1 MATIKSIRA
10 HEIID
15 SRGSPT
21 IEGQLVLDTGVT
33 VTTSIPA
40 GTSIGLHEAVELRDN
55 DKTRFGGMGVT
66 KACAYINDLIG
77 PKLAGV
83 SPEKQHE
90 IDSWLIKA
98 DGTNNKGNL
107 GSNTTLTISQ
117 LVAKASAVVNGVPLY
132 SYVNSIYNGIFKDDL
147 KVVRVPSPLFSMIN
161 GGKHAHNNIEFQE
174 FHIIP
179 SSSLSFSKA
188 YQMGVEFFQELQ
200 KVLIYRNA
208 TTSVGEEGGYSPNFS
223 TNVDALDVIK
233 ETVIQM
239 GLKLGLD
246 IFIGI
251 DVAASNFYKDDRYII
266 RDKPHPLKKDEYIAF
281 IQSLISKYS
290 ILNLEDPLYED
301 DWDGWHKLS
310 TILPE
315 QIYLVG
321 DDLITT
327 NKSRLTKAID
337 NQMCSTVLVKPNQ
350 IGTITETLEVIN
362 IARKHNFNYIVS
374 HRSGETNDD
383 FIADFAV
390 GIQADFVK
398 FGAPSRGERIA
409 KYNRLWTIERE
420 ELKVV

>member
-15 SRGSPT
+15 SRGYPT
-21 IEGQLVLDTGVT
+21 IEGQLTLDNGMTLL
-33 VTTSIPA
+33 SSMPA
-40 GTSIGLHEAVELRDN
+40 GTSIGSHEAIELRDN
-55 DKTRFGGMGVT
+55 DKARFGGMGVT
-66 KACAYINDLIG
+66 KACGYINDLIG
-77 PKLAGV
+77 PKLVGV
-83 SPEKQHE
+83 SPEKQQE
-90 IDSWLIKA
+90 IDSWMLKA
-98 DGTNNKGNL
+98 DGSSNKSNL

-117 LVAKASAVVNGVPLY
+117 LVAKAAAVSLGMPLY
-132 SYVNSIYNGIFKDDL
+132 AYINSVYNKTFKDDL
-147 KVVRVPSPLFSMIN
+147 KVSKIPAPLFSMIN

-179 SSSLSFSKA
+179 SSSLTFSKA
-188 YQMGVEFFQELQ
+188 YQMGVEFYQELQ
-200 KVLIYRNA
+200 KVLLYRNA

-223 TNVDALDVIK
+223 TNVDALEVLK
-233 ETVIQM
+233 ETIIQM
-239 GLKLGLD
+239 GLKMGLD

-266 RDKPHPLKKDEYIAF
+266 RDKPHPLKRDEYVAF
-281 IQSLISKYS
+281 IQTLVTKYS
-290 ILNLEDPLYED
+290 ILNLEDPIFED
-301 DWDGWHKLS
+301 DWDGWKKLA
-310 TILPE
+310 TTLPE

-327 NKSRLTKAID
+327 NKTRLMKAIE
-337 NQMCSTVLVKPNQ
+337 NQTCSTVLIKPNQ

-362 IARKHNFNYIVS
+362 ISRKNNFNYVVS

-383 FIADFAV
+383 FIADFSV

>member
-1 MATIKSIRA
+1 MATIKYIRA

-15 SRGSPT
+15 SRGTPT
-21 IEGQLVLDTGVT
+21 IEGQLTLDNGLS
-33 VTTSIPA
+33 VTTAMPS
-40 GTSIGLHEAVELRDN
+40 GTSIGTHEAVELRDN
-55 DKTRFGGMGVT
+55 DKARFGGMGVT

-77 PKLAGV
+77 PKLVGV
-83 SPEKQHE
+83 SPEKQQE
-90 IDSWLIKA
+90 VDAWLLKA
-98 DGTNNKGNL
+98 DGTNNKSSL

-117 LVAKASAVVNGVPLY
+117 LMTKAAAAAQGV
-132 SYVNSIYNGIFKDDL
+132 SIFTYVNSLYNSVFKDDL
-147 KVVRVPSPLFSMIN
+147 KVTKIPAPLFSMIN

-174 FHIIP
+174 FHVIP

-223 TNVDALDVIK
+223 TNTDALEVLK
-233 ETVIQM
+233 ETIMQM
-239 GLKLGLD
+239 GLKMGLD

-266 RDKPHPLKKDEYIAF
+266 RDKPHPLKRDEYIAF
-281 IQSLISKYS
+281 IQSLTSKYS

-301 DWDGWHKLS
+301 DWEGWKKLYS
-310 TILPE
+310 TLPE
-315 QIYLVG
+315 QVYLVG

-327 NKSRLTKAID
+327 NKTRLTRAID
-337 NQMCSTVLVKPNQ
+337 EQICSTVLVKPNQ
-350 IGTITETLEVIN
+350 IGTIIETLEVIN

-383 FIADFAV
+383 FISDFAV

-420 ELKVV
+420 ELKLA